1 MVSTLVDDSIFRRTF
16 GNDEEKFHKRTFSIA
31 VNVKENNWLSDEN
44 DDDTDGRVLWSLF
57 NNNSKTVFNSLTSK
71 SRLTAWR
78 CSRVKPASFAK
89 RKYRKMI

>member
-1 MVSTLVDDSIFRRTF
+1 
-16 GNDEEKFHKRTFSIA
+16 
-31 VNVKENNWLSDEN
+31 
-44 DDDTDGRVLWSLF
+44 VLWSLF